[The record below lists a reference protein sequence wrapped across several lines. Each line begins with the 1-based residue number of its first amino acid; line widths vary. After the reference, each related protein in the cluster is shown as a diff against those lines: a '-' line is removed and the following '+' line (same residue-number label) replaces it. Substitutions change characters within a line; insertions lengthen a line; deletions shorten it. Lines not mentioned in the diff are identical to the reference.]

1 MAYRKLALQ
10 YHPDKQQN
18 KSEDEIK
25 EATEKFQELS
35 MYYEVLIDPSKREQY
50 DRTGTIPSERYV
62 KDEDISWNEYFDA
75 LFNKVTPEVIA
86 EYEKTYRYSDL
97 ERQDVLKAYHQ
108 TKGSLLDIIDH
119 VPLCSLDDLE
129 RFETLIQDAIEA
141 GEVEKFKKFPTVN
154 KRDLAKRKSQAK
166 KEAAEANKLQ
176 KEKKKQETEAQ
187 NQVSLEAQLKKRNEE
202 RLNNLIS
209 KLEANVPKKK
219 KGKATEPPSE
229 EEFQALQEKKFGKT
243 KKAKLND

>member
-10 YHPDKQQN
+10 FHPDKQQN

-25 EATEKFQELS
+25 EATEKFQVLS
-35 MYYEVLIDPSKREQY
+35 MYYEVLVDPSKREHY
-50 DRTGTIPSERYV
+50 DRTGTIPSERYL
-62 KDEDISWNEYFDA
+62 KDEDLSWNDYFDA
-75 LFNKVTPEVIA
+75 LFNKVTPEIIA

-108 TKGSLLDIIDH
+108 TKGSLLEIIDH

-129 RFETLIQDAIEA
+129 RFEVLIQEAIDA
-141 GEVEKFKKFPTVN
+141 GEIEQFKKFPTIN
-154 KRDLAKRKSQAK
+154 KRELAKRKAQAR
-166 KEAAEANKLQ
+166 KEAAEAKKLR
-176 KEKKKQETEAQ
+176 KDKKKQESEAQ
-187 NQVSLEAQLKKRNEE
+187 NQLSLETELKKRNEE

-219 KGKATEPPSE
+219 KGKASELPSE
-229 EEFQALQEKKFGKT
+229 EEFTALQEKKFGKK
-243 KKAKLND
+243 KKAKVN